1 MTSESGAAVSPST
14 TTAALSRIFGVVSRP
29 RATMTA
35 VAASPRW
42 IAILAILTIAA
53 AGSRVAVF
61 ETRVGRLALV
71 DEWERTAVAFGQ
83 EVDDVRYA
91 QLRQLSTHAVAYGVG
106 MALLDGPAL
115 TLAVAAAVFLLF
127 SAANRKRASFA
138 QVCAVVVYASVP
150 LTLRQIVASVSTYM
164 SETTASA
171 TSMGTWWPTLN
182 EASAAA
188 RFVGALDVLVIWW
201 VILLAIGIG
210 VLYQRNAGRL
220 AVTFLGAYAGVALV
234 LAGTMAALG
243 GTI

>member
-1 MTSESGAAVSPST
+1 
-14 TTAALSRIFGVVSRP
+14 
-29 RATMTA
+29 
-35 VAASPRW
+35 
-42 IAILAILTIAA
+42 
-53 AGSRVAVF
+53 
-61 ETRVGRLALV
+61 
-71 DEWERTAVAFGQ
+71 
-83 EVDDVRYA
+83 
-91 QLRQLSTHAVAYGVG
+91 
-106 MALLDGPAL
+106 L

-127 SAANRKRASFA
+127 GAAKGKRASFA
-138 QVCAVVVYASVP
+138 QVCAVVVSASVP
-150 LTLRQIVASVSTYM
+150 LTLRQIVASVSTYV

-220 AVTFLGAYAGVALV
+220 AVTLLGAYAGVALV

-243 GTI
+243 GTT